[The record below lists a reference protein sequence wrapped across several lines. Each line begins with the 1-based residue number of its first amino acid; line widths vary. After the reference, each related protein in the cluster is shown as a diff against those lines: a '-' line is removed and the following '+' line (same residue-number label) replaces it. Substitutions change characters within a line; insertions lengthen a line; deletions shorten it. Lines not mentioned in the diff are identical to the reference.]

1 VEAWHAEGA
10 YGAVYRA
17 VRVGQEDQ
25 GPVALKFS
33 RYPWDM
39 RFMREAELLSRL
51 SHPGIPRLLDRGV
64 ARHVS
69 GVEHAW
75 FAMEWVEGPSLYAW
89 AEQHKP
95 SIQELCQV
103 LAQLA
108 RTLEAIHAAGAVHR
122 DVKGDN
128 VLVGLSDKRPWL
140 IDFGSGY
147 FQGATRLTWQSLP
160 PGTPAYLSVQ
170 ACRFE
175 IGLARN
181 RDSYYAPS
189 PADDLF
195 ALGVTTYR
203 LIMGE
208 YPPPV
213 DAQEDEV
220 GTWHVISPDIR
231 SPLENNPRL
240 PQRLREVILRLFSE
254 TPEARGTAAQAAEAL
269 EAAATESVKER
280 PPEKPASAPP
290 RPLVPARV
298 WKPGLVLAVAG
309 ACAVLLWSWQPT
321 SVPAVHLSESP
332 PQSLAAHA
340 PDAGTSA
347 LGDSAHTEPQVS
359 SPPPAEETSITQ
371 EPLPEPRPGQ
381 ARPDEKGQCPSR
393 KHVLIN
399 SGCWLEQLPMTAEE
413 CTESG
418 CVLFKGKCYAPAFAR
433 PKKPLPTTS
442 PAEER

>member
-1 VEAWHAEGA
+1 MEAWHAEGA

-69 GVEHAW
+69 GVEHPW
-75 FAMEWVEGPSLYAW
+75 LVMEWVEGTPLYAW
-89 AEQHKP
+89 AEKHKP
-95 SIQELCQV
+95 SIQDLCQV

-128 VLVGLSDKRPWL
+128 VLVRLSDRRPVL
-140 IDFGSGY
+140 IDLGSGY

-195 ALGVTTYR
+195 ALGVTAYR
-203 LIMGE
+203 LVMGE
-208 YPPPV
+208 YPQPM
-213 DAQEDEV
+213 DALEDEE
-220 GTWHVISPDIR
+220 GAWHVISPDIR
-231 SPLENNPRL
+231 TLLENNLRL

-269 EAAATESVKER
+269 EAAAAERVKER
-280 PPEKPASAPP
+280 PPETPLSAPP
-290 RPLVPARV
+290 RALVPAWV
-298 WKPGLVLAVAG
+298 WKPGLALAVAG

-321 SVPAVHLSESP
+321 SAPAVHLSESP
-332 PQSLAAHA
+332 PQSSAAHA

-347 LGDSAHTEPQVS
+347 VGDSTPDEPQA
-359 SPPPAEETSITQ
+359 SPALPTEKKPITQ

-381 ARPDEKGQCPSR
+381 ARPDEKGRCPNH
-393 KHVLIN
+393 KQVLIN
-399 SGCWLEQLPMTAEE
+399 GGCWLEQLPMTAEE
-413 CTESG
+413 CTVSG
-418 CVLFKGKCYAPAFAR
+418 YVPFKGKCYVPALAP

>member
-17 VRVGQEDQ
+17 VRVGQEHL
-25 GPVALKFS
+25 GPVALKLS

-69 GVEHAW
+69 GVEHPW
-75 FAMEWVEGPSLYAW
+75 FAMEWVEGTPLYAW
-89 AEQHKP
+89 AEQHEP
-95 SIQELCQV
+95 AVQEMCQV
-103 LAQLA
+103 LAQVA
-108 RTLEAIHAAGAVHR
+108 RTLEAIHADGAVHR

-128 VLVGLSDKRPWL
+128 VLVRLSDRQPVL
-140 IDFGSGY
+140 IDFGSGH

-160 PGTPAYLSVQ
+160 PGTLAYLSVQ

-181 RDSYYAPS
+181 HDSYYAPS

-195 ALGVTTYR
+195 ALGVTAYR
-203 LIMGE
+203 LVMGQ
-208 YPPPV
+208 YPPPM
-213 DAQEDEV
+213 DALEDEE
-220 GTWHVISPDIR
+220 GAWHVISPDLR
-231 SPLENNPRL
+231 SPLENNPRV
-240 PQRLREVILRLFSE
+240 PQRLREVILRLRSE
-254 TPEARGTAAQAAEAL
+254 TPEARGTMAQAAEAL
-269 EAAATESVKER
+269 EAAAAESAKER
-280 PPEKPASAPP
+280 PPETPPSAPP
-290 RPLVPARV
+290 RALVPAAWV
-298 WKPGLVLAVAG
+298 WKPGLALTVAG
-309 ACAVLLWSWQPT
+309 ACAVFLWSWQPT
-321 SVPAVHLSESP
+321 APSVHLSESP
-332 PQSLAAHA
+332 PQSSNVHT

-347 LGDSAHTEPQVS
+347 VGDSTPTES
-359 SPPPAEETSITQ
+359 RASPPLPTEKKPIAQ

-381 ARPDEKGQCPSR
+381 ARPDEKGRCPSS

-399 SGCWLEQLPMTAEE
+399 GGCWLEQLPMTAEE

-418 CVLFKGKCYAPAFAR
+418 CVLFKGKCYAPAFAPLKR
-433 PKKPLPTTS
+433 PPPTTS